1 MEQVQLG
8 KRGVGGAR
16 IGTTLADLKLKI
28 AEHLIN
34 QADNYRPDEVYG
46 IMAET
51 KIGARKKTDL
61 MEKLR
66 MVFSM
71 S

>member
-1 MEQVQLG
+1 MEQVQPG
-8 KRGVGGAR
+8 KWGAGGAR
-16 IGTTLADLKLKI
+16 ISTTLADLKLKI

-34 QADNYRPDEVYG
+34 QADNYRPDEVYS

-51 KIGARKKTDL
+51 KVGARKRADL
-61 MEKLR
+61 VEKLR
-66 MVFSM
+66 VVFST

>member
-1 MEQVQLG
+1 MEQVQLD
-8 KRGVGGAR
+8 KWGVGR
-16 IGTTLADLKLKI
+16 ETTGTTLADLKLKI

-34 QADNYRPDEVYG
+34 QADSYRLDEVYR

-51 KIGARKKTDL
+51 KVGARKRTDL
-61 MEKLR
+61 ADKMRL
-66 MVFSM
+66 VFSM

>member
-1 MEQVQLG
+1 MEQGQLDKWAANG
-8 KRGVGGAR
+8 R
-16 IGTTLADLKLKI
+16 ITGTTLVDLKLKI

-34 QADNYRPDEVYG
+34 QADSYRLDEVHS

-51 KIGARKKTDL
+51 KVGARKRTDL
-61 MEKLR
+61 VGKMRL
-66 MVFSM
+66 VFSM

>member
-1 MEQVQLG
+1 MEQVQLD
-8 KRGVGGAR
+8 KRGVGRGTT
-16 IGTTLADLKLKI
+16 GTTLVDLKLKI

-34 QADNYRPDEVYG
+34 QADSYRLDEIYR

-51 KIGARKKTDL
+51 KVGARKKTDL
-61 MEKLR
+61 ADKMRL
-66 MVFSM
+66 VFSM

>member
-1 MEQVQLG
+1 MEQVQLD
-8 KRGVGGAR
+8 KWGVGR
-16 IGTTLADLKLKI
+16 ETTGTTLVDLKLKI

-34 QADNYRPDEVYG
+34 QADSYRLDEVYR

-51 KIGARKKTDL
+51 KVGARKRTDL
-61 MEKLR
+61 ADKMRL
-66 MVFSM
+66 VFSM

>member
-1 MEQVQLG
+1 MEQVQLDKWG
-8 KRGVGGAR
+8 VDRGT
-16 IGTTLADLKLKI
+16 IGTTLVDLKLKI

-34 QADNYRPDEVYG
+34 QADSYRLDEVYR

-51 KIGARKKTDL
+51 KVGARKRTDL
-61 MEKLR
+61 ADKMRL
-66 MVFSM
+66 VFSM

>member
-1 MEQVQLG
+1 MEQVQLD
-8 KRGVGGAR
+8 KWGVGR
-16 IGTTLADLKLKI
+16 ETTGTTLVDLKLKI

-34 QADNYRPDEVYG
+34 QADSYRLDEIYR

-51 KIGARKKTDL
+51 KVGARKRTDL
-61 MEKLR
+61 ADKMRL
-66 MVFSM
+66 VFSM

>member
-1 MEQVQLG
+1 MEQGQLDKWAASG
-8 KRGVGGAR
+8 R
-16 IGTTLADLKLKI
+16 ITGTTLVDLKLKI

-34 QADNYRPDEVYG
+34 QADSYRLDEVHS

-51 KIGARKKTDL
+51 KVGARKRTDL
-61 MEKLR
+61 VDKMRL
-66 MVFSM
+66 VFSM

>member
-1 MEQVQLG
+1 MEQVQQD
-8 KRGVGGAR
+8 KWGVDREAT
-16 IGTTLADLKLKI
+16 GTTLVDLKLKI

-34 QADNYRPDEVYG
+34 QADSYRLDEIYR

-51 KIGARKKTDL
+51 KVGARKRTDL
-61 MEKLR
+61 ADKMRL
-66 MVFSM
+66 VFSM

>member
-1 MEQVQLG
+1 MESVKPG
-8 KRGVGGAR
+8 KWGAGGAR
-16 IGTTLADLKLKI
+16 ISTTLADLKLKI
-28 AEHLIN
+28 AEHLIH
-34 QADNYRPDEVYG
+34 QADSYRPDEIYS

-51 KIGARKKTDL
+51 KIGARKRTDL

>member
-1 MEQVQLG
+1 MEQVQLD
-8 KRGVGGAR
+8 KWGVDSGT
-16 IGTTLADLKLKI
+16 IGTTLVDLKLKI

-34 QADNYRPDEVYG
+34 QADSYRLDEVYR

-51 KIGARKKTDL
+51 KVGARKRTDL
-61 MEKLR
+61 ADKMRL
-66 MVFSM
+66 VFSM

>member
-1 MEQVQLG
+1 MEQAQLD
-8 KRGVGGAR
+8 KWGVGRGTT
-16 IGTTLADLKLKI
+16 GTTLVDLKLKI

-34 QADNYRPDEVYG
+34 QADSYRLDEIYR

-51 KIGARKKTDL
+51 KVGARKRTDL
-61 MEKLR
+61 ADKMRL
-66 MVFSM
+66 VFSM

>member
-1 MEQVQLG
+1 MEQMQPDK
-8 KRGVGGAR
+8 KRANGAR
-16 IGTTLADLKLKI
+16 IGTTLVDLKLKI

-34 QADNYRPDEVYG
+34 QADRYGPDEVYS

-51 KIGARKKTDL
+51 KIRASKKTEL
-61 MEKLR
+61 MDKVR
-66 MVFSM
+66 MVFSI

>member
-8 KRGVGGAR
+8 RWRTGRAEISTAIV
-16 IGTTLADLKLKI
+16 DLKLKI

-34 QADNYRPDEVYG
+34 QADSYWPHEVYG

-51 KIGARKKTDL
+51 KVGARKRADL
-61 MEKLR
+61 RDKMR
-66 MVFSM
+66 VVFSI

>member
-1 MEQVQLG
+1 MEQGQMDKWAASG
-8 KRGVGGAR
+8 R
-16 IGTTLADLKLKI
+16 ITGTTLVDLKLKI

-34 QADNYRPDEVYG
+34 QADSYRLDEVHS

-51 KIGARKKTDL
+51 KVGARKRTDL
-61 MEKLR
+61 VDKMRL
-66 MVFSM
+66 VFSM

>member
-8 KRGVGGAR
+8 KRGSGGVEISIA
-16 IGTTLADLKLKI
+16 LADLKLKI

-34 QADNYRPDEVYG
+34 QADNYRPDEVFS

-51 KIGARKKTDL
+51 KVGARRRADL
-61 MEKLR
+61 VQKLR
-66 MVFSM
+66 MVFSV

>member
-1 MEQVQLG
+1 MERVQLD
-8 KRGVGGAR
+8 KWGVGR
-16 IGTTLADLKLKI
+16 ETTGTTLVDLKLKI

-34 QADNYRPDEVYG
+34 QADSYRLDEIYR

-51 KIGARKKTDL
+51 KVGARKRTDL
-61 MEKLR
+61 ADKMRL
-66 MVFSM
+66 VFSM

>member
-8 KRGVGGAR
+8 KWEAGGAR
-16 IGTTLADLKLKI
+16 ISTALADLKLKI

-34 QADNYRPDEVYG
+34 QADNYRPDEVYR

-51 KIGARKKTDL
+51 KVGARERTHL
-61 MEKLR
+61 VEKLR
-66 MVFSM
+66 MVFSV

>member
-1 MEQVQLG
+1 MEQVQLD
-8 KRGVGGAR
+8 KWGVGRGTT
-16 IGTTLADLKLKI
+16 GTTLVDLKLKI

-34 QADNYRPDEVYG
+34 QADSYRLDEVHR

-51 KIGARKKTDL
+51 KVGARKRTDL
-61 MEKLR
+61 ADKMRL
-66 MVFSM
+66 VFSM

>member
-1 MEQVQLG
+1 MKQGQLDKWAASG
-8 KRGVGGAR
+8 R
-16 IGTTLADLKLKI
+16 ITGTTLVDLKLKI

-34 QADNYRPDEVYG
+34 QADSYRLDEVHS

-51 KIGARKKTDL
+51 KVGAKKRTDL
-61 MEKLR
+61 VGKMRL
-66 MVFSM
+66 VFSM

>member
-1 MEQVQLG
+1 MEQGQLD
-8 KRGVGGAR
+8 KWAASGG
-16 IGTTLADLKLKI
+16 ITGTTLVDLKLKI

-34 QADNYRPDEVYG
+34 QADSYRLNEVHS

-51 KIGARKKTDL
+51 KVGARKRTDL
-61 MEKLR
+61 VDKMRL
-66 MVFSM
+66 VFSM

>member
-1 MEQVQLG
+1 MKQGQLDKWAASG
-8 KRGVGGAR
+8 R
-16 IGTTLADLKLKI
+16 ITGTTLVDLKLKI

-34 QADNYRPDEVYG
+34 QADSYRLDEVHS

-51 KIGARKKTDL
+51 KVGAKKRTDL
-61 MEKLR
+61 VDKMRL
-66 MVFSM
+66 VFSM